1 MEPATN
7 IDSNRLF
14 VKLEERLGIRG
25 SLESKFSNVRKW
37 RQMSSSFELVPAA
50 SFPNLLDQ
58 PLEWSL
64 KLWGEGKEEFTADD
78 WHKFYRNVQSADYE
92 KWDSSLDGKEALYLA
107 LSKNTQEVL
116 AVIGLCDFDDLE
128 EFRHLKPWLCAFVV
142 REDLRGSGVGS
153 KVLAAMEGKAKSFG
167 IDVAYLWTE
176 DQMSFYLNRGYQKI
190 DELIKPGRTLH
201 ILKKGLTT

>member
-1 MEPATN
+1 MSENQDTRA
-7 IDSNRLF
+7 R
-14 VKLEERLGIRG
+14 
-25 SLESKFSNVRKW
+25 KFDFSDT
-37 RQMSSSFELVPAA
+37 SFELVPAA

-92 KWDSSLDGKEALYLA
+92 KWDLSVDGKETLYLA

-153 KVLAAMEGKAKSFG
+153 KVLAAMEEKAKSFG

-176 DQMSFYLNRGYQKI
+176 DQMPFYLKRGYQRI